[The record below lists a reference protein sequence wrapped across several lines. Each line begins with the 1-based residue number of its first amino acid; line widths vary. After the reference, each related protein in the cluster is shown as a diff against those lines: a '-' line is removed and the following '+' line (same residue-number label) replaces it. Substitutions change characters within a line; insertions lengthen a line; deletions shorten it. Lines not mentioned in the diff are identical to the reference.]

1 VKIYPDKDAPAR
13 STSRICH
20 YFTENAVAAEAEA
33 KASGN
38 ALTLDEVYDFE
49 ARKEKTLTYAVI
61 NEVFDST
68 IEQEDY
74 AMGERIQVAAESGE
88 LDTVVFGR
96 NEPALHHYHNSYRA
110 ALGLEP
116 LEEYRAGA

>member
-1 VKIYPDKDAPAR
+1 MAFKDPEFPADE
-13 STSRICH
+13 TSIDDEGVEEVEWRR
-20 YFTENAVAAEAEA
+20 AADT
-33 KASGN
+33 SGSRHV
-38 ALTLDEVYDFE
+38 L
-49 ARKEKTLTYAVI
+49 
-61 NEVFDST
+61 FDST

-116 LEEYRAGA
+116 LAEHRAAG